1 MQKLSLIAVALGLF
15 GADAFQLPQPAFRSQ
30 RQSSRYASPAMIEFD
45 TSTIVGLGAAFVG
58 IGGGVGLIAFTENA
72 GKRNE
77 AKSNAQPCV
86 ECKGEKVLPCTLCKG
101 SGVDPFASLVA
112 GVKEMVDGD
121 EGPKGNRI
129 LVDDWDEGQKE
140 VEMYAEILGQYPVK
154 ATESVCMTCTG
165 KGVVVCDNAGATEDV
180 AAMSKDELVAAL
192 TTARQDSAKLNICG
206 NLVALPLNS

>member
-1 MQKLSLIAVALGLF
+1 MVA
-15 GADAFQLPQPAFRSQ
+15 PAASWHMAPITPRSQ
-30 RQSSRYASPAMIEFD
+30 SHSSRRGAVQMIDSEM
-45 TSTIVGLGAAFVG
+45 IVGVG
-58 IGGGVGLIAFTENA
+58 VLAVSIGGGVGLIAFTENA
-72 GKRNE
+72 GKRD
-77 AKSNAQPCV
+77 ADNAQLCV

-165 KGVVVCDNAGATEDV
+165 KGVVVCDNCARLPKRAPTRRPQCSRRVHFPAQARALASGAW
-180 AAMSKDELVAAL
+180 
-192 TTARQDSAKLNICG
+192 AKN
-206 NLVALPLNS
+206 